1 MGCGASSA
9 QPPATEGIS
18 EISSVAPLPALW
30 HPPTAAAA
38 PPPSAYAAAPPPP
51 TQAELEA
58 PIAEVKDE
66 VPAASGVQL
75 SFSAPGGTGKSIV
88 KQSTAGGEFGS
99 LLPSQQVMS
108 GVSLGA
114 LHDALKGEEQV
125 SEAKFAEVLKSLLAG
140 AQSPPA
146 EAVSALYRAFDVD
159 GSGGV
164 DEKELIAGCQA
175 LCAGDETQKLKLA
188 FACFDKDGDG

>member
-1 MGCGASSA
+1 M
-9 QPPATEGIS
+9 
-18 EISSVAPLPALW
+18 
-30 HPPTAAAA
+30 
-38 PPPSAYAAAPPPP
+38 
-51 TQAELEA
+51 QAELQA
-58 PIAEVKDE
+58 PVAELKDD
-66 VPAASGVQL
+66 VPASGVQL